1 MTPHALNDWLQA
13 NDPLNDSDSDDKP
26 TAERRECMRDFVSI
40 QPSVQAE

>member
-13 NDPLNDSDSDDKP
+13 NDPLNDSDEKP

-40 QPSVQAE
+40 QHTAQAE